1 MPGSLEKLQVNNFRC
16 LEHVELEPSPG
27 TNLIFGENAS
37 GKTSLLEA
45 IFVLGRGRSF
55 RTAHRQR
62 LIRDGSTEYVILGDI
77 SAGATSRRIGI
88 RASRKEQDIHI
99 GGRPAASIAELGDCL
114 PVEAIDPE
122 VHKLVEE
129 GPERRRRFL
138 DWGTFHVDQSFL
150 TVWQRYRKAL
160 RQRNA
165 LLQQQALSQLNAW
178 DEELVLSGES
188 LTAMRRRFLDA
199 LAGPVA
205 ELGMQLLDSE
215 IKIGFRPGWNRE
227 IGLSEAI
234 AGNRER
240 DSAMGRTLAGPH
252 RAELVIELD
261 SARAR
266 ARVSRGQQKLLAAC
280 LILAQLKVLATLG
293 RPRAVLLLD
302 DPGAEL
308 DDRRVGALLSALA
321 DLDVQLFVTALDRK
335 NLPEIA
341 DRVFHME
348 QSVPRLMLQ

>member
-1 MPGSLEKLQVNNFRC
+1 MPGSLEKLRVDDFRC
-16 LEHVELEPSPG
+16 LQHVELEPSPG
-27 TNLIFGENAS
+27 INLIVGPNAS

-55 RTAHRQR
+55 RTAQRQR
-62 LIRDGSTEYVILGDI
+62 LIRDGASAYQVVGDVG
-77 SAGATSRRIGI
+77 AGPSHTRIGI
-88 RASRKEQDIHI
+88 RASRSEQEIHI
-99 GGRPAASIAELGDCL
+99 GGRPAGSIAELGECL

-150 TVWQRYRKAL
+150 KVWQRYRKAL

-165 LLQQQALSQLNAW
+165 LLSQGAAAQLGAW
-178 DEELVLSGES
+178 EEELAVAGES
-188 LTAMRRRFLDA
+188 LTGMRERFLQA
-199 LAGPVA
+199 LASPVTA
-205 ELGMQLLDSE
+205 FGRQLLDSE
-215 IKIGFRPGWNRE
+215 IKIDFRRGWSKE
-227 IGLSEAI
+227 MDLATALAE
-234 AGNRER
+234 NRER
-240 DSAMGRTLAGPH
+240 DLAIGRTLAGPQ
-252 RAELVIELD
+252 RAELIIELD

-280 LILAQLKVLATLG
+280 LILAQLQVLAELG

-308 DDRRVGALLSALA
+308 DRHHVGVLLAALEA
-321 DLDVQLFVTALDRK
+321 LDVQLFMTALDRQ

-348 QSVPRLMLQ
+348 QCKPRLMVQ